1 VATVLAVRER
11 PGQSLL
17 DSLTTFLCPK
27 HVLLLLDNC
36 EHLLGACAALADAL
50 LRICPRLTI
59 LATSREA
66 LGIAGEQP
74 WQVPSLG
81 LPDPRARLTLEQVA
95 ACEAVQLFAQRAQV
109 VRPDFTLTGH
119 EVIPAA
125 QICRRLDGI
134 PLALE
139 LAAARLAV
147 LSLDQ
152 LATRLADRFRLL
164 TGGSRTALPRQQTL
178 RATLDWSYDLLG
190 EPERLLLQRLSVFA
204 GGWTLEAAEAI
215 CAEDGIAPEE
225 VLDLLAGLVAK
236 SLVLLEE
243 GRTDARYRM
252 LETVRQYASER
263 LAAAGEAPRLHDR
276 HLDWYQTL
284 AGQAAQRIG
293 GAERELWLERLEADL
308 ENFRTALHW
317 SSVEEGRQVA
327 GLQLAAALEDFWYIR
342 GYAGEG
348 QRWLEGLL
356 ERGGAALPAALQA
369 RAVEVMAL
377 LANCQGEY
385 AQSLALF
392 EAAYTLHSGE
402 GNLVSATWALNYQG
416 MLAILLGDYQRAT
429 ALLEQVL
436 PAHREQGDLHGV
448 GWALSY
454 LAWIQQLHGDYARA
468 VALFEES
475 LAVFQDLQDKYG
487 IGHQLWQLASTVR
500 DQHNYEQA
508 KQLYRRSLH
517 VRYALM
523 DKTGFAECFEG
534 LAEVAAAEGQPV
546 RAARLFGAAHWLRE
560 TIGTPLDAFWRPA
573 QERGVA
579 TARTALGEDVFGAAW
594 AEGQTMPLEEAIA
607 YALQQQ
613 ST

>member
-1 VATVLAVRER
+1 
-11 PGQSLL
+11 
-17 DSLTTFLCPK
+17 
-27 HVLLLLDNC
+27 VLLLLDNC

-50 LRICPRLTI
+50 LRVCPHLTI

-74 WQVPSLG
+74 WRVPSLG
-81 LPDPRARLTLEQVA
+81 LPDPRARLTLERVA

-152 LATRLADRFRLL
+152 LATRLDDRFRLL
-164 TGGSRTALPRQQTL
+164 TGGSRAALPRQQTL

-204 GGWTLEAAEAI
+204 GGWTLEAAEAV

-243 GRTDARYRM
+243 GSAGARYRV
-252 LETVRQYASER
+252 LETVRQYARER

-293 GAERELWLERLEADL
+293 GAEREVWLERLEAEL
-308 ENFRTALHW
+308 ENFRSALDW
-317 SSVEEGRQVA
+317 SSTAEGRQEA
-327 GLQLAAALEDFWYIR
+327 GLRLAAALEDFWYIR
-342 GYAGEG
+342 GYTGEG
-348 QRWLEGLL
+348 RRWLERLL
-356 ERGGAALPAALQA
+356 ELGGVAVPVALRA
-369 RAVEVMAL
+369 RAVEVLAL
-377 LANCQGEY
+377 LVNYHAEH
-385 AQSLALF
+385 AQALALF
-392 EAAYTLHSGE
+392 EAAYTLHSSE
-402 GNLVSATWALNYQG
+402 GNVASATWALNYQG
-416 MLAILLGDYQRAT
+416 MVAMTLGDYQRAT
-429 ALLEQVL
+429 TLLERVL
-436 PAHREQGDLHGV
+436 PAHRQQGDLHGV
-448 GWALSY
+448 GWALCY
-454 LAWIQQLHGDYARA
+454 LAGIQQLQGDYARA
-468 VALFEES
+468 VPLFEES

-487 IGHQLWQLASTVR
+487 ISYQLWYLADTLR
-500 DQHNYEQA
+500 DQRNYEQA
-508 KQLYRRSLH
+508 KRLYRESLH
-517 VRYALM
+517 IRHALV
-523 DKTGFAECFEG
+523 DKTGLAECFEG
-534 LAEVAAAEGQPV
+534 LAEVAAEEGQPV
-546 RAARLFGAAHWLRE
+546 LAARLFGAAHWLRE
-560 TIGTPLDAFWRPA
+560 TIGTPLAALRRPA
-573 QERGVA
+573 QERAVA
-579 TARTALGEDVFGAAW
+579 NARTALGEDVFGAAW
-594 AEGQTMPLEEAIA
+594 AEGQTMTLEEAIA